1 MLLDQ
6 NEIKNNIEEL
16 MKMCKENNEFKERDL
31 KVCESQIM
39 EIQEKI
45 HEG

>member
-16 MKMCKENNEFKERDL
+16 MKMCNENNEFKERDL
-31 KVCESQIM
+31 KVCES
-39 EIQEKI
+39 
-45 HEG
+45 